1 MIDSH
6 LVWEALLVD
15 GRACPVAAAGDPFA
29 LPAQEQGE
37 RNKSSSC
44 REILSTFIAP
54 EYWLKNKA
62 SKQTSL
68 HKERMEGLVQNENIR
83 SNRMNL
89 LVLKFWSLNCLT
101 RITLEKMNYFFY
113 YSITELYATT
123 VVEHKLKLAQNYKYI
138 GLSFL
143 GLDHVLCNLSFWIRK
158 NSHSNHVWNSKFSRI
173 FLLGLSSCLIKT

>member
-54 EYWLKNKA
+54 EY
-62 SKQTSL
+62 
-68 HKERMEGLVQNENIR
+68 
-83 SNRMNL
+83 
-89 LVLKFWSLNCLT
+89 
-101 RITLEKMNYFFY
+101 
-113 YSITELYATT
+113 
-123 VVEHKLKLAQNYKYI
+123 
-138 GLSFL
+138 
-143 GLDHVLCNLSFWIRK
+143 
-158 NSHSNHVWNSKFSRI
+158 
-173 FLLGLSSCLIKT
+173 